1 MKIALNQSEVIAAIR
16 GYVAAQGIDMAGK
29 QLDVTFTS
37 GRKGN
42 GLTADLDI
50 YTQAEASAVVT
61 DVVITGVDVGTSDAT
76 VVTEVLVTESPVA
89 VAPTE
94 EGTGSLFG

>member
-1 MKIALNQSEVIAAIR
+1 MKIALNQSEVVAAIR

-50 YTQAEASAVVT
+50 YTQAEASAVVAE
-61 DVVITGVDVGTSDAT
+61 DVVVDDVA
-76 VVTEVLVTESPVA
+76 EVPAPEAPVA

-94 EGTGSLFG
+94 ETGSLFG

>member
-1 MKIALNQSEVIAAIR
+1 MKIALNQSEVVAAIR

-50 YTQAEASAVVT
+50 YNATIGMPAVGEVSLGLP
-61 DVVITGVDVGTSDAT
+61 DVVVDD
-76 VVTEVLVTESPVA
+76 VVEVSAPEAPVA

-94 EGTGSLFG
+94 ETGSLFG

>member
-1 MKIALNQSEVIAAIR
+1 MKIALNQNEVVAAIR

-50 YTQAEASAVVT
+50 YTQAEASAVVGE
-61 DVVITGVDVGTSDAT
+61 DVVVEDT
-76 VVTEVLVTESPVA
+76 TEVPAPEAPVA

-94 EGTGSLFG
+94 ETGSLFG

>member
-1 MKIALNQSEVIAAIR
+1 MKIALNQSEVVAAIR

-50 YTQAEASAVVT
+50 YTQAEASAVVAE
-61 DVVITGVDVGTSDAT
+61 DVVVEDT
-76 VVTEVLVTESPVA
+76 TEVPAPEAPVA

-94 EGTGSLFG
+94 ETGSLFG

>member
-1 MKIALNQSEVIAAIR
+1 MKIALNQNEVIAAIR
-16 GYVAAQGIDMAGK
+16 GYVEAQGIDMAGK

-50 YTQAEASAVVT
+50 YFGDTIPAVGEASLGEAAVAEVAVPEAPVE
-61 DVVITGVDVGTSDAT
+61 DV
-76 VVTEVLVTESPVA
+76 PVA
-89 VAPTE
+89 VEA
-94 EGTGSLFG
+94 TGSLFG

>member
-1 MKIALNQSEVIAAIR
+1 MKIALNQNEVVAAIR

-50 YTQAEASAVVT
+50 YTQAEASAVVVE
-61 DVVITGVDVGTSDAT
+61 DVVVEDT
-76 VVTEVLVTESPVA
+76 TEVPAPEAPVA

-94 EGTGSLFG
+94 ETGSLFG

>member
-1 MKIALNQSEVIAAIR
+1 MKIALNQSEVVAAIR

-50 YTQAEASAVVT
+50 YTQTEASAVVVAE
-61 DVVITGVDVGTSDAT
+61 DVVVEDVA
-76 VVTEVLVTESPVA
+76 EVPAPEAPVA

-94 EGTGSLFG
+94 ETGSLFG

>member
-1 MKIALNQSEVIAAIR
+1 MKIALNQSEVVAAIR

-29 QLDVTFTS
+29 VLDVTFTS

-50 YTQAEASAVVT
+50 YTQAEASIVAEDVAV
-61 DVVITGVDVGTSDAT
+61 DVVVVEDAT
-76 VVTEVLVTESPVA
+76 PEVPVTEAPVGVT
-89 VAPTE
+89 PTE

>member
-1 MKIALNQSEVIAAIR
+1 MKIALNQSEVVAAIR

-50 YTQAEASAVVT
+50 YTQAEAS
-61 DVVITGVDVGTSDAT
+61 DVVAEDVAVDV
-76 VVTEVLVTESPVA
+76 VVEIPAPEAPVA

-94 EGTGSLFG
+94 EVTGSLFG

>member
-1 MKIALNQSEVIAAIR
+1 MKIALNQNEVVAAIR

-50 YTQAEASAVVT
+50 YTEAEASAVVAE
-61 DVVITGVDVGTSDAT
+61 DVVVDD
-76 VVTEVLVTESPVA
+76 VVEVPAPEAPVA

-94 EGTGSLFG
+94 ETGSLFG

>member
-1 MKIALNQSEVIAAIR
+1 MKIALNQSEVVAAIR

-50 YTQAEASAVVT
+50 YTQAEASAVVVE
-61 DVVITGVDVGTSDAT
+61 DVVVDDVA
-76 VVTEVLVTESPVA
+76 VEVPAPEAPVA

-94 EGTGSLFG
+94 ETGSLFG

>member
-1 MKIALNQSEVIAAIR
+1 MKIALNQNEVVAAIR

-50 YTQAEASAVVT
+50 YIKSDDPVGAT
-61 DVVITGVDVGTSDAT
+61 DVVAEDV
-76 VVTEVLVTESPVA
+76 VVEDVAEVPAPEAPVA

-94 EGTGSLFG
+94 ETGSLFG

>member
-1 MKIALNQSEVIAAIR
+1 MKIALNQNEVVAAIR

-50 YTQAEASAVVT
+50 YTQAEASAVVVE
-61 DVVITGVDVGTSDAT
+61 DVAVDDAT
-76 VVTEVLVTESPVA
+76 EVPSPEAPVA

-94 EGTGSLFG
+94 ETGSLFG

>member
-1 MKIALNQSEVIAAIR
+1 MKIALNQSEVVAAIR

-61 DVVITGVDVGTSDAT
+61 EDVVVDDVP
-76 VVTEVLVTESPVA
+76 EVPAPEAPVA

-94 EGTGSLFG
+94 ETGSLFG

>member
-1 MKIALNQSEVIAAIR
+1 MKIALNQSEVVAAIR

-50 YTQAEASAVVT
+50 YTQAEASAVVVE
-61 DVVITGVDVGTSDAT
+61 DVVVEDVA
-76 VVTEVLVTESPVA
+76 EVPAPEAPVA

-94 EGTGSLFG
+94 ETGSLFG

>member
-1 MKIALNQSEVIAAIR
+1 MKIALNQSEVVAAIR

-50 YTQAEASAVVT
+50 YTQAEASAVVDE
-61 DVVITGVDVGTSDAT
+61 DVVVDDTAE
-76 VVTEVLVTESPVA
+76 VTDSEAPVA

-94 EGTGSLFG
+94 ETGSLFG

>member
-1 MKIALNQSEVIAAIR
+1 MKIALNQSEVVAAIR
-16 GYVAAQGIDMAGK
+16 GYVAAQGIDMYGK

-50 YTQAEASAVVT
+50 YTADEPFAVVT
-61 DVVITGVDVGTSDAT
+61 EDVVVDDAPE
-76 VVTEVLVTESPVA
+76 VPVTEAPVA

>member
-1 MKIALNQSEVIAAIR
+1 MKIALNQSEVVAAIR

-50 YTQAEASAVVT
+50 YTQAEASAVVVE
-61 DVVITGVDVGTSDAT
+61 DVVVDDVA
-76 VVTEVLVTESPVA
+76 EVPAPEAPVA

-94 EGTGSLFG
+94 ETGSLFG

>member
-1 MKIALNQSEVIAAIR
+1 MKIALNQSEVVAAIR

-50 YTQAEASAVVT
+50 YTQAEASAVVVE
-61 DVVITGVDVGTSDAT
+61 DVVVDDVP
-76 VVTEVLVTESPVA
+76 EVPAPEAPVA

-94 EGTGSLFG
+94 ETGSLFG

>member
-1 MKIALNQSEVIAAIR
+1 MKIALNQSEVVAAIR

-50 YTQAEASAVVT
+50 YTQAEASAVVVE
-61 DVVITGVDVGTSDAT
+61 DVVVDDVP
-76 VVTEVLVTESPVA
+76 EVPAPEAPVA
-89 VAPTE
+89 VATTE
-94 EGTGSLFG
+94 ETGSLFG

>member
-1 MKIALNQSEVIAAIR
+1 MKIALNQSEVVAAIR

-50 YTQAEASAVVT
+50 YTQAEASAVVVE
-61 DVVITGVDVGTSDAT
+61 DVVVEDAA
-76 VVTEVLVTESPVA
+76 EVPAPEAPVA

-94 EGTGSLFG
+94 ETGSLFG

>member
-1 MKIALNQSEVIAAIR
+1 MKIALNQNEVVAAIR

-50 YTQAEASAVVT
+50 YTQAEASAVVAE
-61 DVVITGVDVGTSDAT
+61 DVVGEDT
-76 VVTEVLVTESPVA
+76 TEVPAPEAPVA

-94 EGTGSLFG
+94 ETGSL

>member
-1 MKIALNQSEVIAAIR
+1 MKIALNQSEVVAAIR

-50 YTQAEASAVVT
+50 YTQAEASVGST
-61 DVVITGVDVGTSDAT
+61 DIVITGVDVGTGDTT
-76 VVTEVLVTESPVA
+76 VVAEVPAPEAPVTVGS
-89 VAPTE
+89 TE
-94 EGTGSLFG
+94 ETGSLFG

>member
-1 MKIALNQSEVIAAIR
+1 MKIALNQNEVVAAIR

-50 YTQAEASAVVT
+50 YTQAEASAVVAE
-61 DVVITGVDVGTSDAT
+61 DVVVDDVA
-76 VVTEVLVTESPVA
+76 VEVPAPEAPVA

-94 EGTGSLFG
+94 ETGSLFG

>member
-1 MKIALNQSEVIAAIR
+1 MKIALNQSEVVAAIR

-50 YTQAEASAVVT
+50 YTETEASVVAE
-61 DVVITGVDVGTSDAT
+61 DVVVDV
-76 VVTEVLVTESPVA
+76 VVEDTAPEAPVA

-94 EGTGSLFG
+94 ETGSLFG

>member
-1 MKIALNQSEVIAAIR
+1 MKIALNQSEVVAAIR

-50 YTQAEASAVVT
+50 YTEAEASVVVAE
-61 DVVITGVDVGTSDAT
+61 DVVVDVVVEDAT
-76 VVTEVLVTESPVA
+76 PEAPVA

>member
-1 MKIALNQSEVIAAIR
+1 MKIALNQSEVVAAIR

-50 YTQAEASAVVT
+50 YTQAEASAVVVE
-61 DVVITGVDVGTSDAT
+61 DVVVEDT
-76 VVTEVLVTESPVA
+76 TEVPAPEAPVA

-94 EGTGSLFG
+94 ETGSLFG

>member
-1 MKIALNQSEVIAAIR
+1 MKIALNQSEVVAAIR

-50 YTQAEASAVVT
+50 YTEAEASAVVAE
-61 DVVITGVDVGTSDAT
+61 DVVVDDVA
-76 VVTEVLVTESPVA
+76 EVPAPEAPVA

-94 EGTGSLFG
+94 ETGSLFG

>member
-1 MKIALNQSEVIAAIR
+1 MKIALNQNEVVAAIR

-50 YTQAEASAVVT
+50 YTQAEASIVVAE
-61 DVVITGVDVGTSDAT
+61 DVVVEDT
-76 VVTEVLVTESPVA
+76 TEVPAPEASVTVA
-89 VAPTE
+89 TTE
-94 EGTGSLFG
+94 ETGSLFG

>member
-1 MKIALNQSEVIAAIR
+1 MKIALNQSEVVAAIR

-50 YTQAEASAVVT
+50 YTQAEASVVVAE
-61 DVVITGVDVGTSDAT
+61 DVVVDV
-76 VVTEVLVTESPVA
+76 VVEDTAPEAPVA

-94 EGTGSLFG
+94 EGNGSLFG

>member
-1 MKIALNQSEVIAAIR
+1 MKIALNQSEVVAAIR

-50 YTQAEASAVVT
+50 YTQAEASAVVAEDIVVD
-61 DVVITGVDVGTSDAT
+61 DVV
-76 VVTEVLVTESPVA
+76 EVSAPEAPVA

-94 EGTGSLFG
+94 ETGSLFG

>member
-1 MKIALNQSEVIAAIR
+1 MKIALNQSEVVAAIR

-50 YTQAEASAVVT
+50 YTQAEASAVVVE
-61 DVVITGVDVGTSDAT
+61 DVVVEDVAEVPAPEAPVTVAT
-76 VVTEVLVTESPVA
+76 
-89 VAPTE
+89 TE
-94 EGTGSLFG
+94 ETGSLFG

>member
-1 MKIALNQSEVIAAIR
+1 MKIALNQSEVVAAIR
-16 GYVAAQGIDMAGK
+16 GYVTAQGIDMAGK

-50 YTQAEASAVVT
+50 YTQAEASAVVAE
-61 DVVITGVDVGTSDAT
+61 DVVVDD
-76 VVTEVLVTESPVA
+76 VVEVSAPEAPVA

-94 EGTGSLFG
+94 ETGSLFG

>member
-1 MKIALNQSEVIAAIR
+1 MKIALNQSEVVAAIR

-50 YTQAEASAVVT
+50 YTQAEASAVVAE
-61 DVVITGVDVGTSDAT
+61 DVVVEDVS
-76 VVTEVLVTESPVA
+76 TEVPAPEAPVA

-94 EGTGSLFG
+94 ETGSLFG

>member
-1 MKIALNQSEVIAAIR
+1 MKIALNQNEVVAAIR

-50 YTQAEASAVVT
+50 YTKSDDPIAIAEDVAVNT
-61 DVVITGVDVGTSDAT
+61 IIEDAAP
-76 VVTEVLVTESPVA
+76 ESPVA

-94 EGTGSLFG
+94 ETGSLFG

>member
-1 MKIALNQSEVIAAIR
+1 MKIALNQSEVVAAIR

-50 YTQAEASAVVT
+50 YTQAEASAVVAE
-61 DVVITGVDVGTSDAT
+61 DVVVEDT
-76 VVTEVLVTESPVA
+76 TEVPAPEATVA

-94 EGTGSLFG
+94 ETGSLFG

>member
-1 MKIALNQSEVIAAIR
+1 MKIALNQSEVVAAIR

-50 YTQAEASAVVT
+50 YTQAEASAVVAE
-61 DVVITGVDVGTSDAT
+61 DVVVDDAP
-76 VVTEVLVTESPVA
+76 EVPAPEAPVA

-94 EGTGSLFG
+94 ETGSLFG

>member
-50 YTQAEASAVVT
+50 YTQTEGS
-61 DVVITGVDVGTSDAT
+61 T
-76 VVTEVLVTESPVA
+76 VVVEDVAVDAIIEDAAPEVTVG

>member
-1 MKIALNQSEVIAAIR
+1 MKIALNQSEVVAAIR

-50 YTQAEASAVVT
+50 YTQAEASAVVAE
-61 DVVITGVDVGTSDAT
+61 DVVVDD
-76 VVTEVLVTESPVA
+76 VVEVSAPEAPVA

-94 EGTGSLFG
+94 ETGSLFG